1 MPSLDI
7 IIPAFNA
14 ARHLDKTLG
23 AIAHQAGSS
32 GMSVSTIVVNNA
44 STDNTAAL
52 IDRWAEK
59 GVRRVDYLDEQNRS
73 ATRNAGVAASTADYV
88 LLLDAD
94 CRLAHR
100 DCLNVA
106 SEAIAQNID
115 AGFGYTTGISTGF
128 WQRYHHSLEAQR
140 LAAGWRGFTTACC
153 LVNRELFNAIGGF
166 SLEYRHYGF
175 EDRDFICRLQA
186 RVGSDALVSLPNLRA
201 VHDDDL
207 TMPIVSEKMY
217 VAGRY
222 SGEVFKQHFPDE
234 YRATGYAK
242 VDVDTA
248 PGYMALALRALQP
261 FKALIIAA
269 TDRMTRWPRLPLAIG
284 RPLVNLSSALSYFAG
299 TRDRSKN
306 Q

>member
-14 ARHLDKTLG
+14 AHCLDGTLR
-23 AIAHQAGSS
+23 AIAHQTVSS

-44 STDNTAAL
+44 STDDTAVL

-59 GVRRVDYLDEQNRS
+59 GVRRVDFKDTQSRS

-100 DCLNVA
+100 DCLSAA
-106 SEAIAQNID
+106 SEAIAQDIE

-128 WQRYHHSLEAQR
+128 WQRYHRSLEAER
-140 LAAGWRGFTTACC
+140 LSAGWRGFTTACC
-153 LVNRELFNAIGGF
+153 LVKRELFNAVGGF

-175 EDRDFICRLQA
+175 EDRDFICRLKA
-186 RVGSDALVSLPNLRA
+186 HAGSEALVSLPSLRA

-207 TMPIVSEKMY
+207 TVPIVCEKMY
-217 VAGRY
+217 VAGCY
-222 SGEVFKQHFPDE
+222 SGEVFKRHFPDE
-234 YRATGYAK
+234 YLATGYAR

-248 PGYMALALRALQP
+248 PRYMAVVLRALQP
-261 FKALIIAA
+261 FKSLITAT
-269 TDRMTRWPRLPLAIG
+269 TDRMTRWRYLPLAIG
-284 RPLVNLSSALSYFAG
+284 RPLVKLSSALSYFAG
-299 TRDRSKN
+299 TRDRDN
-306 Q
+306 DQ

>member
-14 ARHLDKTLG
+14 AHCLDRTLRAFANQSTLPNLSCG
-23 AIAHQAGSS
+23 A
-32 GMSVSTIVVNNA
+32 IVVNNG
-44 STDNTAAL
+44 STDDTADVTDQWC
-52 IDRWAEK
+52 DRN
-59 GVRRVDYLDEQNRS
+59 VRRVDFSELKSRS
-73 ATRNAGVAASTADYV
+73 AALNAGVAASEADYM

-100 DCLNVA
+100 DCLSVA
-106 SEAIAQNID
+106 SEAIAQNIE
-115 AGFGYTTGISTGF
+115 AGFGYTTGVSTGF
-128 WQRYHHSLEAQR
+128 WQRYHHSLEAER
-140 LAAGWRGFTTACC
+140 LSAGWRGFTTACC
-153 LVNRELFNAIGGF
+153 LVKRELFNAIGGF

-222 SGEVFKQHFPDE
+222 SGDV
-234 YRATGYAK
+234 YLATGYAR

-248 PGYMALALRALQP
+248 PRYMALVLRALQP

-269 TDRMTRWPRLPLAIG
+269 TDRMTRWQNLPLAIG
-284 RPLVNLSSALSYFAG
+284 RPFVRLSSALSYFAG

>member
-14 ARHLDKTLG
+14 AHCLDGTLR
-23 AIAHQAGSS
+23 AIADQAIPPGLAL
-32 GMSVSTIVVNNA
+32 GTLVVNNA
-44 STDNTAAL
+44 STDDTAAL

-59 GVRRVDYLDEQNRS
+59 GVRRVDFMDIQSRS
-73 ATRNAGVAASTADYV
+73 ATRNAGVSASTADYV

-100 DCLNVA
+100 DCLSVA
-106 SEAIAQNID
+106 SEAISQGVD
-115 AGFGYTTGISTGF
+115 AGFGYTTGISKGF
-128 WQRYHHSLEAQR
+128 WQRYHHSLEAER
-140 LAAGWRGFTTACC
+140 LSAGWRGFTTACC
-153 LVNRELFNAIGGF
+153 LVKRELFNAVGGF
-166 SLEYRHYGF
+166 STKYRHYGF

-207 TMPIVSEKMY
+207 TMPIVCEKMY

-222 SGEVFKQHFPDE
+222 SGEVFKQNFPDE
-234 YRATGYAK
+234 YLATGYAR

-248 PGYMALALRALQP
+248 PRYMALVLRALQP
-261 FKALIIAA
+261 FKAFFIAA
-269 TDRMTRWPRLPLAIG
+269 TDRMTRWRRLPLAIG
-284 RPLVNLSSALSYFAG
+284 RPFVRLSSALSYFAG
-299 TRDRSKN
+299 TRDRRKN